1 MNHDIPRPDDHEAKM
16 ARADLYKLAQY
27 SVKLFKMID
36 ENQELDG
43 WVQAKI
49 TKASDYISSV
59 YHYLE
64 YEQKASEA
72 VNKGPREFEES
83 RLEKVKNELQEKWSD
98 KYKKSIDCDNPKG
111 FSQRAHCAG
120 KKK

>member
-1 MNHDIPRPDDHEAKM
+1 MDLEKPRVDDHEAKM

-27 SVKLFKMID
+27 SAKLFKMID
-36 ENQELDG
+36 ENEELDG

-64 YEQKASEA
+64 YEKMAASQVES
-72 VNKGPREFEES
+72 GPRNFEES
-83 RLEKVKNELQEKWSD
+83 VQEEIKQSLNEQWLN
-98 KYKKSIDCDNPKG
+98 KKH
-111 FSQRAHCAG
+111 QG
-120 KKK
+120 K

>member
-1 MNHDIPRPDDHEAKM
+1 VKVTQLKDKYIMDIETPRRDDHEAKM

-36 ENQELDG
+36 EYEDLDG

-59 YHYLE
+59 YHYVE
-64 YEQKASEA
+64 YEKMAKDAMDQ
-72 VNKGPREFEES
+72 GPNDFEES
-83 RLEKVKNELQEKWSD
+83 VEQKIRNSLKEQWLNKKN
-98 KYKKSIDCDNPKG
+98 
-111 FSQRAHCAG
+111 
-120 KKK
+120 

>member
-1 MNHDIPRPDDHEAKM
+1 MDLEKPRVDDHEAKM

-27 SVKLFKMID
+27 SAKLFKMID
-36 ENQELDG
+36 ENDELDG

-64 YEQKASEA
+64 YEQVARSQVES
-72 VNKGPREFEES
+72 GPRTYEEQVQD
-83 RLEKVKNELQEKWSD
+83 EVKSALKESWTQ
-98 KYKKSIDCDNPKG
+98 YKQGN
-111 FSQRAHCAG
+111 
-120 KKK
+120 

>member
-1 MNHDIPRPDDHEAKM
+1 MDLEKPRHDDHEAKM

-27 SVKLFKMID
+27 SAKLFKMID

-64 YEQKASEA
+64 YEQVAQSQVES
-72 VNKGPREFEES
+72 GPRTYEEQVQ
-83 RLEKVKNELQEKWSD
+83 EEVKSALKESWTQ
-98 KYKKSIDCDNPKG
+98 YKQGN
-111 FSQRAHCAG
+111 
-120 KKK
+120 

>member
-1 MNHDIPRPDDHEAKM
+1 MKKQIFREFSNDRDQPKVDDHEAKM
-16 ARADLYKLAQY
+16 ARADLYKLAEY

-64 YEQKASEA
+64 YEKMATQDRDSME
-72 VNKGPREFEES
+72 
-83 RLEKVKNELQEKWSD
+83 
-98 KYKKSIDCDNPKG
+98 SIDE
-111 FSQRAHCAG
+111 SVS
-120 KKK
+120 KKITESLASDWQKIKNQGQ